1 MVTYA
6 ELASTQT
13 IDKPQLVGW
22 RPSASIRRSVI
33 PWTWVY
39 MLFRRSHGV
48 SRLIAA
54 DACAYVCR
62 TPGKIDRAAGS
73 ELASRLQ
80 TVITGDG
87 VILIGERRVILQ
99 PVLRRSSLS
108 PSPFLFDGRLNRVK

>member
-1 MVTYA
+1 MERYD

-22 RPSASIRRSVI
+22 RPSASIRHSVI

-62 TPGKIDRAAGS
+62 TPGKTDRAAGS
-73 ELASRLQ
+73 GLASRLQ
-80 TVITGDG
+80 TVITGDD
-87 VILIGERRVILQ
+87 VIPKGERRVILQ
-99 PVLRRSSLS
+99 PVLDSRAF
-108 PSPFLFDGRLNRVK
+108 PPVPFFLTVGSTA